1 MQVRAPAKT
10 WQDWCNVRR
19 RLFLIAE
26 TECPHNAIVMNDRGP
41 YRVPSTSSLIA
52 FESAARH
59 GNFSRAAEELH
70 TSQSAISRHMARLEE
85 QLSARLFERSRI
97 GVSLTEAGRRYRKA
111 VLVGLKAFHDGAADI
126 AAISRTDRTEV
137 AVACPDEVSHLFV
150 IQQYESLRAALG
162 EEVRIR
168 ILAHAESLAS
178 PPSGAAADVILAWDV
193 EGAAPGQRVTIA
205 REAVGAFCSPVYAA
219 IHADVLNGDIGAWA
233 KLTFLELG
241 GPGGGRG
248 SWEHWFEGRGK
259 PASSFHCEVV
269 ESHAHA
275 LEAAVAGRGIVLCW
289 RHLIGR
295 HVEAGTL
302 VMQGGDFIE
311 TGRCFHAVLTERG
324 RHSPLARTCLAYFA
338 GASEHR
344 AAGWDEP

>member
-1 MQVRAPAKT
+1 M
-10 WQDWCNVRR
+10 
-19 RLFLIAE
+19 
-26 TECPHNAIVMNDRGP
+26 
-41 YRVPSTSSLIA
+41 LIA

-59 GNFSRAAEELH
+59 GSFTRAAQELQ

-111 VLVGLKAFHDGAADI
+111 VLVGLKAFHDGAAEV
-126 AAISRTDRTEV
+126 AAITGIDPPEV
-137 AVACPDEVSHLFV
+137 VIACPDEVSHLFV
-150 IQQYESLRAALG
+150 MQRYESLRAALG

-178 PPSGAAADVILAWDV
+178 PQSGAEADVILAWNV
-193 EGAAPGQRVTIA
+193 ESAAPRQRVTIT
-205 REAVGAFCSPVYAA
+205 REAVGAFCSPGYAA
-219 IHADVLNGDIGAWA
+219 LHADVVNGDVADWA
-233 KLTFLELG
+233 ELTLLEFG

-248 SWEHWFEGRGK
+248 LWERWFEGRGK
-259 PASSFHCEVV
+259 PASTFRYEVV

-289 RHLIGR
+289 RHLIGW
-295 HVEAGTL
+295 HVETGTL
-302 VMQGGDFIE
+302 VMQGGDFVE

-324 RHSPLARTCLAYFA
+324 RQRPLARACLAYFA
-338 GASEHR
+338 GASKHR
-344 AAGWDEP
+344 AGGWDEQ